1 LHTITG
7 FEIDLPNFLF
17 KYSFKA
23 KKMTDP
29 IYNRFTFL
37 RCGVSSAM
45 CTIKE
50 IQEMDYQE
58 IIKQGDK
65 LQQLVSGLMKVLHT
79 DQYIAEVVGSEWG
92 DCGSH
97 PDDSDSE
104 SSNGSDTTETID
116 DKIDEDDKI
125 DDVLSEYV
133 HRFENSGSVQE
144 KLDSFLQEGRIYLQD
159 SVSFPNDISGLE
171 DLESF
176 RELISATKK
185 SD

>member
-1 LHTITG
+1 
-7 FEIDLPNFLF
+7 
-17 KYSFKA
+17 
-23 KKMTDP
+23 MTDP

-65 LQQLVSGLMKVLHT
+65 LQQLVSELMKVLHT

-97 PDDSDSE
+97 PDDSECGVSDTTE

-133 HRFENSGSVQE
+133 RRFENSGPVQE

>member
-1 LHTITG
+1 
-7 FEIDLPNFLF
+7 
-17 KYSFKA
+17 
-23 KKMTDP
+23 
-29 IYNRFTFL
+29 
-37 RCGVSSAM
+37 M

-65 LQQLVSGLMKVLHT
+65 LQQLVSELMKVLHT

-104 SSNGSDTTETID
+104 SSNGVCGVSDTTDTTESID

-133 HRFENSGSVQE
+133 HRFENSGPVQE